1 MAFRVEKPAFNLRS
15 KLKELDFET
24 LPYQKVNPGGIIQQ
38 KYFYSDEGGANE
50 SETSSTNWQDS
61 GYFTCYFTP
70 REVDSQII
78 INWQGRSRVRK
89 FGNTAHMLRTYRYD
103 TDDGDGGVALQ
114 DGDSVW
120 YFGASYT
127 NSTESASAYPLG
139 YWYTYFNFDTF
150 DDDHTTR
157 QYKYVMQYRISGGN
171 GTVRIG
177 ENSAH
182 GHLHA
187 IITEVKQ

>member
-38 KYFYSDEGGANE
+38 KYFYSDESGAAE
-50 SETSSTNWQDS
+50 SETSSESWQDTLH
-61 GYFTCYFTP
+61 YTFYFTP
-70 REVDSQII
+70 REVDSVIL

-89 FGNTAHMLRTYRYD
+89 FGDTSHHLRTARYN
-103 TDDGDGGVALQ
+103 TDDNQNIALGDG
-114 DGDSVW
+114 DPVW
-120 YFGASYT
+120 YFGANTS
-127 NSTESASAYPLG
+127 ESNPSWTLLG
-139 YWYTYFNFDTF
+139 YWYAYFNWVDY

-157 QYKYVMQYRISGGN
+157 QYKYVMQQKRSGGS

-177 ENSAH
+177 ENS
-182 GHLHA
+182 GHSQLNA

>member
-15 KLKELDFET
+15 RLKELDFET

-38 KYFYSDEGGANE
+38 KYYYSDSSGGNE
-50 SETSSTNWQDS
+50 SETSSESWQDTIF
-61 GYFTCYFTP
+61 YTCYFTP
-70 REVDSQII
+70 REVDSMVI

-89 FGNTAHMLRTYRYD
+89 FGNTGHKMRTARYD
-103 TDDGDGGVALQ
+103 SDENQSIHLM

-120 YFGASYT
+120 WFSA
-127 NSTESASAYPLG
+127 NSSESSSNFPLG

-150 DDDHTTR
+150 DDNHTTR
-157 QYKYVMQYRISGGN
+157 QYKYVMQHMRTGGD

>member
-38 KYFYSDEGGANE
+38 KYYYSDEGGANE
-50 SETSSTNWQDS
+50 SETSSESWQDS
-61 GYFTCYFTP
+61 IYFTFYFTP
-70 REVDSQII
+70 REVDSMIL

-89 FGNTAHMLRTYRYD
+89 VGSSAHWLRTARYD
-103 TDDGDGGVALQ
+103 SDNDQSIALGDGDA
-114 DGDSVW
+114 VW
-120 YFGASYT
+120 YFGVSP
-127 NSTESASAYPLG
+127 SESNPSMTLYG
-139 YWYTYFNFDTF
+139 YFYHYFNWVDY

-157 QYKYVMQYRISGGN
+157 QYKYVMQQRRSGGS

-177 ENSAH
+177 ENS
-182 GHLHA
+182 GHSQLHA